1 MAQKKKT
8 IESKQL
14 DLINEIG
21 LHTLILKEGL
31 FTPFLKKLFTSKVE
45 RAMRKASRDP
55 HMKSLIKKF
64 NKAAEDFERE
74 MEIQADIMD
83 NEDLKGGKGLG
94 LSKDTPKA
102 KALYNAYKALG
113 YL

>member
-74 MEIQADIMD
+74 MEIQADLMD
-83 NEDLKGGKGLG
+83 AEDTKAGGTFGATKQGR
-94 LSKDTPKA
+94 
-102 KALYNAYKALG
+102 ALFNAYKSLG
-113 YL
+113 YYK